1 MITPSPTP
9 RRPDQ
14 DERPSN
20 RMYAAALMLRRGR
33 DPHQIAEQ
41 TGVPLALVELI
52 DEHLDTHPA
61 ASPPPPTPAHLH
73 DQSRYNLDAHEAA
86 GADLH
91 PPARP
96 AELLSPQLN
105 DTQTG
110 HSRRRTRTII
120 ALALALLV
128 DSGLTASVVI
138 THNYALG
145 AAAVLLSALL
155 LTVALLHAMCRSP
168 RGRLQ
173 VRGQR

>member
-1 MITPSPTP
+1 MC
-9 RRPDQ
+9 
-14 DERPSN
+14 
-20 RMYAAALMLRRGR
+20 AAALMLRHGR

-73 DQSRYNLDAHEAA
+73 DQSRHNLDAHDAT

-105 DTQTG
+105 DNTQTG
-110 HSRRRTRTII
+110 HSRRRTRTVI
-120 ALALALLV
+120 ALVLALLV
-128 DSGLTASVVI
+128 DSGLAAGVAI

-145 AAAVLLSALL
+145 AAAVLLTALL
-155 LTVALLHAMCRSP
+155 LTVALLHATCRSP